1 MNIHLLQWGLVS
13 FIIGVILSLPLAAVY
28 YDQSPP
34 WAKIFTNPR
43 KLKSAHLDF
52 FMQAFAAGFVYLI
65 EFATHSK
72 FPLFIVIPLIFGTIC
87 NPLILLIEATSL
99 YRSGFTA
106 IFYRL
111 LKSTSPVSLL
121 FAWLAI
127 AAYFL
132 PLILILFL
140 SILLLIGLLIIWN
153 YRRKIMSEVKSA

>member
-1 MNIHLLQWGLVS
+1 MNIQLLQWGLVS

-28 YDQSPP
+28 YDNSPP

-43 KLKSAHLDF
+43 KLKSAHIDF
-52 FMQAFAAGFVYLI
+52 FLQAFAAGFVYLL
-65 EFATHSK
+65 EWAVKSE

-99 YRSGFTA
+99 YRSGFAA
-106 IFYRL
+106 IFYRF

-127 AAYFL
+127 AVCFL
-132 PLILILFL
+132 PLYLLLFL
-140 SILLLIGLLIIWN
+140 SMLVLSGLLIIWSC
-153 YRRKIMSEVKSA
+153 KGKVIT